1 MAASKRDGLF
11 SLVVVTAAGAFL
23 AVMAWPTAGRPAWH
37 SAVYGVP
44 ALMLLSSGIRGIV
57 RTIAARRR
65 GE

>member
-1 MAASKRDGLF
+1 MARSKRDGLL
-11 SLVVVTAAGAFL
+11 SLLAVTAVGAFL
-23 AVMAWPTAGRPAWH
+23 AVMAWPVPGRPAWH

-44 ALMLLSSGIRGIV
+44 AAMLLTSGIHGIV